1 MHIIDSHIHLYA
13 DEYIED
19 REQLINAAAAG
30 GVTSFLLPAID
41 SASHEAMLALE
52 ALYPGKCFAMMGL
65 HPCYVNE
72 KVHQE
77 LDEVERWLHQR
88 NFIAIGEIGLDYYW
102 DTKFA
107 NEQKLAFEV
116 QMQWALERS
125 MPICI
130 HTRNAMQETIDM
142 VKPFAKKGL
151 RGVFHCFSGSY
162 ESAQQII
169 NMGFYL
175 GIGGVVTY
183 KNAGIAEVVSKI
195 DLEHLLLETDGPYL
209 SPVPHRGKRNEPVF
223 IAAVAQKIADCLET
237 SVGEVASVTANNTK
251 QLFNLP
257 IDI

>member
-13 DEYIED
+13 EEYSED
-19 REQLINAAAAG
+19 REVLVNAATDDG
-30 GVTSFLLPAID
+30 IKTFLLPAID
-41 SASHEAMLALE
+41 STSHDAMMQVEAF
-52 ALYPGKCFAMMGL
+52 YPGKCFAMMGL

-102 DTKFA
+102 DTKFTA
-107 NEQKLAFEV
+107 QQKLAFEV

-169 NMGFYL
+169 NLGFYL

-195 DLEHLLLETDGPYL
+195 GLQHLLLETDGPYL
-209 SPVPHRGKRNEPVF
+209 SPVPFRGKRNEPAF
-223 IAAVAQKIADCLET
+223 ITNVAQKIADSLHV
-237 SVGEVASVTANNTK
+237 SVSEVAAVTTQNTR

-257 IDI
+257 IDL